1 MAIRKINVGKNFKNP
16 TVNSKATKTFKTERM
31 FKTIDELI
39 KRADELRQRKFEV
52 KVNEKLLT
60 VQYR

>member
-1 MAIRKINVGKNFKNP
+1 MAIRKINVGKNFKNL

-31 FKTIDELI
+31 FRTIDELI

>member
-16 TVNSKATKTFKTERM
+16 TVNSKSTKKFKTERM

>member
-16 TVNSKATKTFKTERM
+16 TVNSKSTKTFKTERM

>member
-16 TVNSKATKTFKTERM
+16 TVNSKETKTFKTERM
-31 FKTIDELI
+31 FRTIDELI

>member
-1 MAIRKINVGKNFKNP
+1 MAIRKINVGKNFKNL
-16 TVNSKATKTFKTERM
+16 TVNSKSTKTFKTERM

>member
-1 MAIRKINVGKNFKNP
+1 
-16 TVNSKATKTFKTERM
+16 M

-60 VQYR
+60 VQYRQFNNIIRQK